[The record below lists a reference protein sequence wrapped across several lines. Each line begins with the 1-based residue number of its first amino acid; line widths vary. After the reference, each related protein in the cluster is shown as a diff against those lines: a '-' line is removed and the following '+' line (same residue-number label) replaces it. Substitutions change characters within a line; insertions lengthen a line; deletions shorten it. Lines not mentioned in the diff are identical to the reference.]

1 MELEFTFPESA
12 NPEEDARSL
21 LAWLQAE
28 DDLRPSS
35 IGWQRADIAPGTMG
49 AVTEVLVMSLGSG
62 GAGAVLARSL
72 PVWFQTRRSDV
83 KVKLKTARG
92 SCEVNAK
99 NVPSPE
105 SLLKEIRSLLE
116 TE

>member
-35 IGWQRADIAPGTMG
+35 IGWQRADIAPEPW
-49 AVTEVLVMSLGSG
+49 A
-62 GAGAVLARSL
+62 
-72 PVWFQTRRSDV
+72 
-83 KVKLKTARG
+83 
-92 SCEVNAK
+92 
-99 NVPSPE
+99 PSP
-105 SLLKEIRSLLE
+105 RSW
-116 TE
+116 